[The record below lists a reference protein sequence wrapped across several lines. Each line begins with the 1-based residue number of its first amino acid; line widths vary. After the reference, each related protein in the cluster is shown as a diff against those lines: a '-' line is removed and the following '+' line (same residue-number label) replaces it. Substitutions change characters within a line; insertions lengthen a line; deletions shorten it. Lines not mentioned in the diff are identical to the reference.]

1 MSRTTYTN
9 PSTGKGWTD
18 REEAIISKIMS
29 EEKMSENGDLQCSR
43 PEAIR
48 RMRRRRLDDLKGGF
62 STVHVPPEASDTPIV
77 CGVRYCLNE
86 TSGNHR
92 LPDDARANAR
102 YCDRAC
108 QQAAYRGRAVEKV
121 A

>member
-1 MSRTTYTN
+1 MAQKTYIN

-29 EEKMSENGDLQCSR
+29 EEKMLADGDSPCTR

-48 RMRRRRLDDLKGGF
+48 RMRRRGLDDLKGR
-62 STVHVPPEASDTPIV
+62 PEVAHTAPIAPVRAIDSDI
-77 CGVRYCLNE
+77 RYCLNR
-86 TSGNHR
+86 SAGNHR
-92 LPDDARANAR
+92 LPEDARANAR

-108 QQAAYRGRAVEKV
+108 QQAAYRSRAIEK
-121 A
+121 AA

>member
-1 MSRTTYTN
+1 MSEKTYIN

-18 REEAIISKIMS
+18 REEDVISKIML
-29 EEKMSENGDLQCSR
+29 EEKMLDGGDLPCSR

-48 RMRRRRLDDLKGGF
+48 RMRRRGLDDLKG
-62 STVHVPPEASDTPIV
+62 TTTAPIEPEA
-77 CGVRYCLNE
+77 RYCMNQ
-86 TSGNHR
+86 GNSKHR
-92 LPDDARANAR
+92 LPDEARANAK

-108 QQAAYRGRAVEKV
+108 QQAAYRNRA

>member
-1 MSRTTYTN
+1 MSQTTYIN
-9 PSTGKGWTD
+9 PFTGKGWTD

-29 EEKMSENGDLQCSR
+29 EERMSVDGDLPCTR

-48 RMRRRRLDDLKGGF
+48 RMHRRGLDDLKGRPDVADIA
-62 STVHVPPEASDTPIV
+62 TIAPVRAIESDI
-77 CGVRYCLNE
+77 RYCLNQ
-86 TSGNHR
+86 SAGAHR
-92 LPDDARANAR
+92 LPDDFRANAR

-108 QQAAYRGRAVEKV
+108 QQAAYRRRTLGKA